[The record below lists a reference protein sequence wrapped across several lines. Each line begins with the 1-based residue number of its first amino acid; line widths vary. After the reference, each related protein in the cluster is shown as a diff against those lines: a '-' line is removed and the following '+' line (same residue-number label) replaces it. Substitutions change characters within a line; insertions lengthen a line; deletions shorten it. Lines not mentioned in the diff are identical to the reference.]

1 MKAFINIGFIFE
13 AEEAIR
19 VVAYISIM
27 YSNNCITRDDDN
39 FIGIMLQLLNAQ
51 SIFIKEMLMI
61 VMQRNIY
68 KFPVYVI
75 IHKYLEELLFFS
87 SIRYNWIAACII
99 G

>member
-1 MKAFINIGFIFE
+1 MKAFITTGFIFE
-13 AEEAIR
+13 AEEIIR
-19 VVAYISIM
+19 IIAYNSIM

-39 FIGIMLQLLNAQ
+39 FIGIILQLLKANP
-51 SIFIKEMLMI
+51 IFIKEMLMI

-68 KFPVYVI
+68 NFPIYVI